1 MRTHYGATPWAAQ
14 GRIEGVFMRSMGA
27 VALVLLAWALPVHA
41 VSDLVKDPDGNTLAI
56 VLDCNSCADPAKGKN
71 CDTGVDPGYF
81 DGQACGKCLL
91 DANFPTRIPY
101 GYDLQFVGHLKD
113 ENGQPLKGRFVR
125 LYLPNTWTVRT
136 RSMDDGLFRLLL
148 GATTERKG
156 KGIVINMGDRVMRK
170 DSKAPEYAF
179 FMLPPDYKKCSK

>member
-125 LYLPNTWTVRT
+125 LYLPISWTVLT
-136 RSMDDGLFRLLL
+136 RAMDDGLFRLLSRDR
-148 GATTERKG
+148 ERKG
-156 KGIVINMGDRVMRK
+156 QG
-170 DSKAPEYAF
+170 S
-179 FMLPPDYKKCSK
+179 